1 MSPELA
7 SAFNGLMLAALT
19 ASTGCIVA
27 LGIAGVGHIR
37 RLSKKA
43 DAAEA
48 LEQKRHELAQLEV
61 DEKIR
66 AKLRAAALD
75 AASIAQETSYGR
87 SEPLSGK
94 DKAALAADKLREME
108 PSLSKVERSVVT
120 DLVKLGAAQ
129 LRSQSSPGLPVVKLS
144 PPPSGTYLLTPSQ
157 APPPDVVRS
166 GAPDNQPTLPPLK
179 RPLRP
184 RKETR

>member
-1 MSPELA
+1 MSPEL
-7 SAFNGLMLAALT
+7 SAAFDGLVLAALT
-19 ASTGCIVA
+19 AATGCVTA
-27 LGIAGVGHIR
+27 LGIAGVAHVWR
-37 RLSKKA
+37 ARKRADRAEELDHKRL
-43 DAAEA
+43 
-48 LEQKRHELAQLEV
+48 ELAQLEV

-66 AKLRAAALD
+66 AKVRAAALD

-108 PSLSKVERSVVT
+108 PSLERAAVT

-129 LRSQSSPGLPVVKLS
+129 LRSQSTSPVKLS

-157 APPPDVVRS
+157 APPPDVVRP
-166 GAPDNQPTLPPLK
+166 GALEDRPTLPPLK
-179 RPLRP
+179 RPLAP
-184 RKETR
+184 RKET